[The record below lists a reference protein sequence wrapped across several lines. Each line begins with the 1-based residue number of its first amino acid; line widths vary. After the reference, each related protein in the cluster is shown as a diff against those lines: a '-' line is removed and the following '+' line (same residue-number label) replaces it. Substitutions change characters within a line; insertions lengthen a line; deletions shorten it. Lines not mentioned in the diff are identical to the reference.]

1 MKTTK
6 KNYIEFLNQ
15 TGTQREIKKIQLNSW
30 AGSKNYFSAEK
41 YYTETSYGK
50 KFTRYK
56 VLNRNTFLSD
66 GEIITDE
73 NLKGLEFSS
82 NEVKEI

>member
-1 MKTTK
+1 ME
-6 KNYIEFLNQ
+6 NL

-30 AGSKNYFSAEK
+30 TGSKTFFLAEK

-56 VLNRNTFLSD
+56 VINRNTFLSG
-66 GEIITDE
+66 GEKITDE
-73 NLKGLEFSS
+73 NLKGLEFSI
-82 NEVKEI
+82 NEVKEIS

>member
-1 MKTTK
+1 MKNLKEIT
-6 KNYIEFLNQ
+6 E
-15 TGTQREIKKIQLNSW
+15 QREVKKIQLNHW
-30 AGSKNYFSAEK
+30 TGKNYFSAEK
-41 YYTETSYGK
+41 YCTETSYGK

-66 GEIITDE
+66 GEKITDE